1 MGHKMGTNQNN
12 FQEPVRV
19 RFVDTRRAARL
30 ALAHLNR
37 DRLGMS
43 AVLDDTLH
51 AAINGDKDATTGLI
65 LAQAAL
71 LSLNVGALDEHTN
84 GAASAGL
91 RHYIAESIRL
101 EEKSRD
107 PK

>member
-1 MGHKMGTNQNN
+1 MSGQNSTR
-12 FQEPVRV
+12 EPVRV

-37 DRLGMS
+37 DRLGIA
-43 AVLDDTLH
+43 AVLDDTLR
-51 AAINGDKDATTGLI
+51 AAVNGDKDATTGLI

-71 LSLNVGALDEHTN
+71 LSLNVGALDEHTD

-91 RHYIAESIRL
+91 RAYIAESIRL
-101 EEKSRD
+101 EEKSRET
-107 PK
+107 K